1 MKKITL
7 LTLSIFLSIGIL
19 ASPSKSIYGEDD
31 RIDFNDLTDQRHKDW
46 ALSTAAMIPSYIIR
60 EYDESTYKIKAKML
74 QQNGICEYERFSRQL
89 TAAECSGFIVSEDLL
104 ITAGHCMMTQND
116 CKSWRWVFDYRQ
128 SSKYKIGRSLYVP
141 KSSVY
146 SCKEVIK
153 TVNDGE
159 TDFAI
164 IKLDRPV
171 LDRPFLQVR
180 QKGHVKSQDRM
191 TLIGYPSGLPV
202 KVSPNAVIKDAN
214 DKAPY
219 FYATTD
225 SFGGNSGSPVI
236 NSDTGLVEG
245 ILVRGEEDYHY
256 EKRRGKKCLVPTVC
270 SEEKKCAGEE
280 TTKISILLPY
290 LF

>member
-1 MKKITL
+1 MKKISL
-7 LTLSIFLSIGIL
+7 LTILILLSLSSL
-19 ASPSKSIYGEDD
+19 AFHQKAIYGEDD
-31 RIDFNDLTDQRHKDW
+31 RIDFNDLIDQRHIEW
-46 ALSTAAMIPSYIIR
+46 ALSTAAMIPSHIIR
-60 EYDESTYKIKAKML
+60 EYDDNTFKIKAKML
-74 QQNGICEYERFSRQL
+74 QQNGICEYEKFSRQL
-89 TAAECSGFIVSEDLL
+89 TAADCSGFIVSEDIL
-104 ITAGHCMMTQND
+104 ITAGHCMTKKSD

-128 SSKYKIGRSLYVP
+128 SKRYKIGRSLYVP
-141 KSSVY
+141 KESVY
-146 SCKEVIK
+146 RCKKIIK
-153 TVNDGE
+153 TIYDDKF
-159 TDFAI
+159 DFAI

-180 QKGHVKSQDRM
+180 ESGHVSNSDKM

-214 DKAPY
+214 EKASY

-245 ILVRGEEDYHY
+245 ILVRGEEDYHF

-270 SEEKKCAGEE
+270 SEENKCAGEE
-280 TTKISILLPY
+280 TTKISNILPFL
-290 LF
+290 